1 MAIRS
6 RREDTRCIV
15 HSQSGTPILRY
26 PTDGA
31 PRSQDSLKIQCNRS
45 TVVLEAA
52 HWVVKMKRSPDLQG
66 FLAGSSYPSDTQRIT
81 KWTRCRPPRSEALL
95 WDRKVIAR
103 SVGPGAVRVT
113 RGLRSSGDAAQGL
126 APDAM
131 AVPQGTKTTL
141 QTPFYSRGR
150 DGCLF
155 SLYRRR
161 SWTAPAR
168 LWVQDCMATP
178 KLSTL
183 TRRTLSFQRWLRSCR
198 FAEMPGLTRMSE

>member
-1 MAIRS
+1 MQPVNGGS
-6 RREDTRCIV
+6 RGGSLGRKDEAVPGSPGFSCRFLL
-15 HSQSGTPILRY
+15 PLRHA
-26 PTDGA
+26 T
-31 PRSQDSLKIQCNRS
+31 
-45 TVVLEAA
+45 
-52 HWVVKMKRSPDLQG
+52 HHKMDAVP
-66 FLAGSSYPSDTQRIT
+66 AT
-81 KWTRCRPPRSEALL
+81 K
-95 WDRKVIAR
+95 VR
-103 SVGPGAVRVT
+103 SVAMGPESDCKVCRTGAVRVT

-141 QTPFYSRGR
+141 RTPFYSRGR